1 MARRGAARRA
11 HLPEDPVSWF
21 RRKFGKISASGTEKA
36 QIPEGF
42 WLKCNG
48 CKEIIYR
55 KEIDNNFKTCPKCN
69 YHFPISVENRIS
81 LICDPGTFKEWGA
94 ELKPKDPLSF
104 KDTIRYRERIKRAQK
119 KTGRNDA
126 IVTGD
131 ASICGWPVELGVMNF
146 SYLGGSMGSVVG
158 ERVVRSA
165 ERCLERRI
173 PLVVFSASGGARMQE
188 GIFSL
193 MQMAKTSAA
202 VARMREAH
210 LPFISVLTDPTFGGV
225 AASFSMLGDVN
236 LAEPG
241 ALIGFAG
248 PRVIEQTIKQQ
259 LPEGFQR
266 SEFLLEHGM
275 VDMIVDR
282 KSLRDTLGRLLTF
295 FGLPGTQQPA

>member
-1 MARRGAARRA
+1 M
-11 HLPEDPVSWF
+11 SWF
-21 RRKFGKISASGTEKA
+21 RRKFGKISASGTEKSQ

-42 WLKCNG
+42 WLKCSG

-55 KEIDNNFKTCPKCN
+55 KEVDNNFKVCPKCD
-69 YHFPISVENRIS
+69 YHFPIPIETRIS

-94 ELKPKDPLSF
+94 ELKPKDPLAF
-104 KDTIRYRERIKRAQK
+104 KDTIRYRERMKRAQK
-119 KTGRNDA
+119 KTGQNDA

-131 ASICGWPVELGVMNF
+131 AAICGNPTVLGIMNF

-158 ERVVRSA
+158 EKITRAA
-165 ERCLERRI
+165 ERCLERRV
-173 PLVVFSASGGARMQE
+173 PLTLFSASGGARMQE
-188 GIFSL
+188 GIYSL

-202 VARMREAH
+202 VARLREARV
-210 LPFISVLTDPTFGGV
+210 PFISVLTDPTFGGV

-236 LAEPG
+236 IAEPG

-295 FGLPGTQQPA
+295 FGLPGTQRKA